1 MAKVVTLRL
10 NDDAYHLFSHY
21 AKDDNRTLSNF
32 IETAAK
38 KYIEQN
44 IEYADEYEMD
54 EIKRNKSLNE
64 SLQRGIKDT
73 KNRKGRFVA

>member
-10 NDDAYHLFSHY
+10 NDDAYHLFSRY
-21 AKDDNRTLSNF
+21 AKDENRSLSNF
-32 IETAAK
+32 IETAAR

-54 EIKRNKSLNE
+54 EIKKNKSLNE
-64 SLQRGIKDT
+64 SLQRGMKDA
-73 KNRKGRFVA
+73 KNKRGRFVA